1 VKKILCC
8 SFFIFFSFQ
17 LFSQTD
23 SCKIRIS
30 LLTCTP
36 GLELY
41 STFGHSA
48 LRVYDSSSGSDLIY
62 NYGTFDFY
70 DPAFYSKFTRGK
82 LLYFLSVEKLED
94 FMAGYEYE
102 KRGITE
108 QALNLSCDEKLKL
121 IAALNENAKE
131 ENKYYKYDFTRDNCT
146 TRLRDIVAKYSSQ
159 PFRTIAIVQG
169 ETTSRKLI
177 HEYLDKSGQY
187 WSGLGIDILL
197 GARLDQKLSNRDIMF
212 LPEYLLKG
220 FDSSSTAGKNLVTEK
235 RLLLQSSIPPQT
247 PSFLSPLVIFSI
259 LFLLITVLSFSRNPV
274 LVNALNIFDKIFFFV
289 CGILGWMILFM
300 WFVTEHYTT
309 RNNFNI
315 LWALPT
321 HLIVLPLSF
330 KKSWIKTYFKIVFWI
345 SLLLLLTW
353 FFLPQQMNNALFPV
367 VGIIFVR
374 SFFISKRV

>member
-1 VKKILCC
+1 M
-8 SFFIFFSFQ
+8 
-17 LFSQTD
+17 
-23 SCKIRIS
+23 RIS

-48 LRVYDSSSGSDLIY
+48 LRVFDSTKGTDMIY

-82 LLYFLSVEKLED
+82 LLYFLSVEKMED
-94 FMAGYEYE
+94 FYALYEYE
-102 KRGITE
+102 KRGIAE
-108 QALNLSCDEKLKL
+108 QVLNFSCNEKMKL
-121 IAALNENAKE
+121 IAALEENAKE
-131 ENKYYKYDFTRDNCT
+131 ENKYYRYDFTRDNCT
-146 TRLRDIVAKYSSQ
+146 TRLRDIVEKYSSQ
-159 PFRTIAIVQG
+159 PYISRPIIHG
-169 ETTSRKLI
+169 ETTCRKLI

-187 WSGLGIDILL
+187 WSELGIDILL
-197 GARLDQKLSNRDIMF
+197 GTPLDQKLTNREIMF

-220 FDSSSTAGKNLVTEK
+220 FDSSSTAGKNLVVEK
-235 RLLLQSSIPPQT
+235 KLVLQSSLPPQT
-247 PSFLSPLVIFSI
+247 PSLLSPLVIFSI
-259 LFLLITVLSFSRNPV
+259 LFLIITILSFSRKPAIV
-274 LVNALNIFDKIFFFV
+274 KTLNIFDKIFLFF
-289 CGILGWMILFM
+289 CGILGLLILFM
-300 WFVTEHYTT
+300 WFLTDHYTT

-315 LWALPT
+315 AWALPT

-330 KKSWIKTYFKIVFWI
+330 KKPWVKTYFKIVFWI

-374 SFFISKRV
+374 SFFISKPV